1 MLLGDAAAAGPGT
14 AGLWGPG
21 PGLGPSRPAPPER
34 LRVLSCPALPG
45 GGGAQRSPSRAPAMQ
60 RYHVLE
66 MIGEGS
72 FGRVYKGR
80 RKHSAQVVAL
90 KFIPKVGR
98 SEKELKNLQR
108 EIEIMRGLHHPNIIQ
123 MLDSF
128 ETDKEVVVVTDYA
141 EGELFQILED
151 DGSLPED
158 QVQTIAAQLV
168 SALYYLHSHRILHR
182 DMKPQN
188 ILLGKD
194 GVVKLCDFGFARA
207 MSIHT
212 MVLTSIKG
220 TPLYMSPELVEER
233 PYDHTA
239 DLWSVGCI
247 LYELFVGTPPFYTS
261 SIFQLVNLIVK
272 DPIKW
277 PEAISPV
284 FKSFLQGLLMK
295 DPRQRLSWPEL
306 LSHPFIAGQ
315 VTVIDDTEEHG
326 ISNPFTTKL
335 SPELQALKEHQA
347 HSLAPRSGQ
356 SRILR
361 KARQKMAE
369 EAQKKGQRKE
379 GDATTKDSGKG
390 CPGHRPRA
398 APGKGAL
405 TEGDPPAA
413 SKENNPC
420 VLQGKSIM
428 AEWELEEPPLNPRE
442 HSITGDYER
451 ELPGAGAPLQPGIC
465 RAEPRGRCSIETMDL
480 ESEELE
486 SDEEWQHLVEITEP
500 LVMQLST
507 PLSLLR
513 DLAFRHRVQS
523 RLADSAQ
530 QVLEGMLE
538 GASRLRPV
546 LRVMGNLL
554 ATQCDSE
561 LLDHF
566 CRELNVPLSL
576 LCLAKQILESGSTKQ
591 ASLRRGRSQQQR
603 IPLQWCWDGHQTI
616 PLAVSFWI
624 LQQPWCIMVLTDLF
638 TVTTVYFSSE
648 CSLEESGQKDSLQ
661 AFQECAGC
669 FLALLPEL
677 LAEPADSEMRLC
689 QQSLLC
695 FTLLCESLDA
705 TCPSVSAPFYASL
718 REKHQPLLNRLLQ
731 GSISEQPALQGAVM
745 EAKSAHDQSLRLA
758 DLFTAALAAACS
770 VPLERNSCWEA
781 KQQVAQEV
789 AEKLM
794 KGESQQLGKLLGRLE
809 DPSCS
814 LKVLK
819 ILYAGCHASLS
830 LCQHLGRSQ
839 RFWGSLMQLSKGKVP
854 MMGVA
859 QGAACEASLYLL
871 ALLTLQLQA
880 SPPRPEEVVTLAM
893 DLITQSPVISLVG
906 AAAFLLT
913 QLSQHG
919 MALELRGEEIL
930 PVVTNMLTAHAELQ
944 LPLPMGA
951 GLYDGI
957 FFLLLKLLAQEDM
970 AVEQGFADSELWS
983 VVWHCVAVVLH
994 VGSDRAVLDGEGDP
1008 SGAGHPVAEP
1018 DWNLLSPQGTLL
1030 FLRLALFVF
1039 THESHQCLPQLTQS
1053 HGVLM
1058 VTLKRLLS
1066 PGFLACLAQTQA
1078 GEGGDPELVPAVVIQ
1093 ACQLL
1098 CFPFALD
1105 VDGDTLS
1112 LVMEAVRDAQ
1122 IPAQLLQVCSH
1133 HLPLSCTELPMS
1145 LLCHLVVSDEL
1156 VIDQMMKVAAAS
1168 EHIVAFLTSALFTDS
1183 LVLTSDLL
1191 SLLTHVARA
1200 CPEHLPFLQRIL
1212 RGSDMA
1218 KQPLTHLLGHQQHPI
1233 RAKTCNLLGNLLRH
1247 GHGFPQALQSQPSLL
1262 EGLLGCL
1269 ADQEESVRK
1278 AASFAVGNAAYH
1290 TPSPAGT
1297 LGRAVPRLTQLLSD
1311 TQARTRCNA
1320 ALALGNLGRC
1330 SAELGDLLIESRAP
1344 HVLLEVACRD
1354 PWESV
1359 REGALAALRALSQH
1373 PGIRQVLLS
1382 LRAAEKLAT
1391 LAGGDLQPAAG
1402 GSLRPLSAHH
1412 CKKLLR
1418 LLVPLH
1424 GICGSGAGTTPGTP
1438 DPGESA
1444 ALPRC

>member
-1 MLLGDAAAAGPGT
+1 M
-14 AGLWGPG
+14 
-21 PGLGPSRPAPPER
+21 EK
-34 LRVLSCPALPG
+34 
-45 GGGAQRSPSRAPAMQ
+45 
-60 RYHVLE
+60 YHVLE

-261 SIFQLVNLIVK
+261 SIFQLVSLIVK

-277 PEAISPV
+277 PTAISPV

-306 LSHPFIAGQ
+306 LSHPFIAGR

-335 SPELQALKEHQA
+335 SPELEALKEQQA
-347 HSLAPRSGQ
+347 HSMAPRSGQ

-361 KARQKMAE
+361 KARQKMVE
-369 EAQKKGQRKE
+369 EAQKKGQLKA
-379 GDATTKDSGKG
+379 GDACMKDSGKG

-398 APGKGAL
+398 APGKAAL
-405 TEGDPPAA
+405 GEGEPPAA
-413 SKENNPC
+413 SKEKNPN
-420 VLQGKSIM
+420 VLQGKSSM
-428 AEWELEEPPLNPRE
+428 AEWELEEPPPNPRE
-442 HSITGDYER
+442 HSITRDYEQ
-451 ELPGAGAPLQPGIC
+451 EFPGAGASPQPGAG
-465 RAEPRGRCSIETMDL
+465 RAEPRGRRSIEAVDL

-486 SDEEWQHLVEITEP
+486 SDEEWQHLIKATEP
-500 LVMQLST
+500 SAMQLST

-513 DLAFRHRVQS
+513 DLAFRHRAQV

-546 LRVMGNLL
+546 LRVVSNLL
-554 ATQCDSE
+554 TTQCDSE

-576 LCLAKQILESGSTKQ
+576 LCLAKQILESDST
-591 ASLRRGRSQQQR
+591 R
-603 IPLQWCWDGHQTI
+603 
-616 PLAVSFWI
+616 
-624 LQQPWCIMVLTDLF
+624 QQPWCITVLTDLL

-648 CSLEESGQKDSLQ
+648 CGLEESGRKDSLQ
-661 AFQECAGC
+661 AFQESAGC
-669 FLALLPEL
+669 FLALLLEL
-677 LAEPADSEMRLC
+677 LTEPADSEMRLC

-705 TCPSVSAPFYASL
+705 TYPSISAPFYASL
-718 REKHQPLLNRLLQ
+718 REDYQPLLNKLLQ
-731 GSISEQPALQGAVM
+731 GSNSEQPALQGAVM
-745 EAKSAHDQSLRLA
+745 EAKSAHDQSPRLA
-758 DLFTAALAAACS
+758 DLFTAALAAACNI
-770 VPLERNSCWEA
+770 PLERNGCREV
-781 KQQVAQEV
+781 KRQVAQEV

-794 KGESQQLGKLLGRLE
+794 EGESQQLGKLLGRLE
-809 DPSCS
+809 HPSCS
-814 LKVLK
+814 LNVLK

-839 RFWGSLMQLSKGKVP
+839 RLWGSLMQLLKGEVP
-854 MMGVA
+854 MVEVA
-859 QGAACEASLYLL
+859 QKAACEASLYLL
-871 ALLTLQLQA
+871 ALLTLQLQV
-880 SPPRPEEVVTLAM
+880 SPPRLEEVVTLAM
-893 DLITQSPVISLVG
+893 DLITQSSVVSLVG

-913 QLSQHG
+913 QLCQHG
-919 MALELRGEEIL
+919 VALELRREEIL
-930 PVVTNMLTAHAELQ
+930 LVVTNALTAPAELQ
-944 LPLPMGA
+944 IPLPMGA

-970 AVEQGFADSELWS
+970 AAEQGLATSELWS
-983 VVWHCVAVVLH
+983 VVWHCVAAVLR
-994 VGSDRAVLDGEGDP
+994 VASDRAALEGDTP
-1008 SGAGHPVAEP
+1008 GTDHPTAEP

-1030 FLRLALFVF
+1030 FLSLALLVF
-1039 THESHQCLPQLTQS
+1039 TRESHRCLPQLTHS

-1066 PGFLACLAQTQA
+1066 PGFLACLAETQA
-1078 GEGGDPELVPAVVIQ
+1078 GENGDPDLVPDVVIQ

-1105 VDGDTLS
+1105 VDGDTLA

-1133 HLPLSCTELPMS
+1133 HLPFSYTELPMS
-1145 LLCHLVVSDEL
+1145 LLCHFVVCDEQ
-1156 VIDQMMKVAAAS
+1156 VIDQMVREAAAS
-1168 EHIVAFLTSALFTDS
+1168 EHVIAFLTSALFSDS
-1183 LVLTSDLL
+1183 LTLTTDLL

-1212 RGSDMA
+1212 RGSDVA
-1218 KQPLTHLLGHQQHPI
+1218 DQPLTHLLGHQQHLI

-1247 GHGFPQALQSQPSLL
+1247 GHGFSQVLQSQPGLL
-1262 EGLLGCL
+1262 DNLLGCL
-1269 ADQEESVRK
+1269 TDREESVRR
-1278 AASFAVGNAAYH
+1278 AASFAVGNATYH
-1290 TPSPAGT
+1290 ESSPAGT
-1297 LGRAVPRLTQLLSD
+1297 LGRAVPGLMRLLSD
-1311 TQARTRCNA
+1311 AQARTCCNA
-1320 ALALGNLGRC
+1320 ASALGNLGKRWE
-1330 SAELGDLLIESRAP
+1330 ELGDLLIESRAP

-1354 PWESV
+1354 PRESV
-1359 REGALAALRALSQH
+1359 REEALVALRALSQH
-1373 PGIRQVLLS
+1373 PRVQQVLLS
-1382 LRAAEKLAT
+1382 LRATEKLAA
-1391 LAGGDLQPAAG
+1391 LAGGDLQPTAG
-1402 GSLRPLSAHH
+1402 SNPRPSSARH
-1412 CKKLLR
+1412 CEKLLR
-1418 LLVPLH
+1418 LLTPL
-1424 GICGSGAGTTPGTP
+1424 CSAGSTPGHP
-1438 DPGESA
+1438 DPSRFA
-1444 ALPRC
+1444 APHQR

>member
-1 MLLGDAAAAGPGT
+1 M
-14 AGLWGPG
+14 
-21 PGLGPSRPAPPER
+21 EK
-34 LRVLSCPALPG
+34 
-45 GGGAQRSPSRAPAMQ
+45 
-60 RYHVLE
+60 YHVLE

-108 EIEIMRGLHHPNIIQ
+108 EIEIMRGLHHLNIIQ

-128 ETDKEVVVVTDYA
+128 ETNKEVVVVTDYA

-261 SIFQLVNLIVK
+261 NIFQLVSLIVK
-272 DPIKW
+272 DPVKW
-277 PEAISPV
+277 PTAISPV

-306 LSHPFIAGQ
+306 LSHPFIAGW

-335 SPELQALKEHQA
+335 SPEMQALKEQQA
-347 HSLAPRSGQ
+347 RSVAPRSGQ
-356 SRILR
+356 SKILR
-361 KARQKMAE
+361 KAWQKMAE
-369 EAQKKGQRKE
+369 KKGQLKA
-379 GDATTKDSGKG
+379 GVASIKDSGKG

-398 APGKGAL
+398 APGKAAL
-405 TEGDPPAA
+405 GEGEPPAA
-413 SKENNPC
+413 SKEKNPG
-420 VLQGKSIM
+420 VLQGKSST
-428 AEWELEEPPLNPRE
+428 AEWELEEPPPNPRE
-442 HSITGDYER
+442 HSITRDYEQ
-451 ELPGAGAPLQPGIC
+451 EFPGAGAPPQPGAG
-465 RAEPRGRCSIETMDL
+465 RAEPRDRHSIEAVDL
-480 ESEELE
+480 ANEELE
-486 SDEEWQHLVEITEP
+486 SDEEWQHLIEATEP
-500 LVMQLST
+500 SAMQLST

-513 DLAFRHRVQS
+513 DLAFRHRVQAH
-523 RLADSAQ
+523 LADSVQ

-538 GASRLRPV
+538 GASRLRLV
-546 LRVMGNLL
+546 LRVVGNLL

-561 LLDHF
+561 LLEHF
-566 CRELNVPLSL
+566 CRELGVPLSL
-576 LCLAKQILESGSTKQ
+576 LCLAKQILESGSI
-591 ASLRRGRSQQQR
+591 R
-603 IPLQWCWDGHQTI
+603 
-616 PLAVSFWI
+616 
-624 LQQPWCIMVLTDLF
+624 QQPWCITVLTDILM
-638 TVTTVYFSSE
+638 VTIVHFSSK
-648 CSLEESGQKDSLQ
+648 CSLEESEQKDSLQ
-661 AFQECAGC
+661 AFQESAGC
-669 FLALLPEL
+669 FLAQVLEL

-705 TCPSVSAPFYASL
+705 TYPSVSAPFYASL
-718 REKHQPLLNRLLQ
+718 REEHQPLLNRLLQ
-731 GSISEQPALQGAVM
+731 GSISEQPALRGAVM
-745 EAKSAHDQSLRLA
+745 EAKSAHDQSPHVA
-758 DLFTAALAAACS
+758 DLFMAALAAACS
-770 VPLERNSCWEA
+770 IPLERNGCREA
-781 KQQVAQEV
+781 KQQ
-789 AEKLM
+789 
-794 KGESQQLGKLLGRLE
+794 
-809 DPSCS
+809 
-814 LKVLK
+814 

-839 RFWGSLMQLSKGKVP
+839 QLWGSLMQLSKGEVP
-854 MMGVA
+854 MAEVV
-859 QGAACEASLYLL
+859 QRAACEASLYLL

-880 SPPRPEEVVTLAM
+880 SPPRLEEVVTMAM
-893 DLITQSPVISLVG
+893 DLITQSPVVSLVG

-919 MALELRGEEIL
+919 VALELRREEIL
-930 PVVTNMLTAHAELQ
+930 PVVTNAVRAPAELQ

-957 FFLLLKLLAQEDM
+957 FFLLLKLLAQEDV
-970 AVEQGFADSELWS
+970 AVEQGFATSELWS
-983 VVWHCVAVVLH
+983 VVWHCVAAVLR
-994 VGSDRAVLDGEGDP
+994 VGSDRAAGDP
-1008 SGAGHPVAEP
+1008 PGADRPTAEP

-1030 FLRLALFVF
+1030 FLSLALFVF
-1039 THESHQCLPQLTQS
+1039 TRESHRCLPQLTQS

-1078 GEGGDPELVPAVVIQ
+1078 GENGDPELVPAVVVQ

-1105 VDGDTLS
+1105 VDGDTLA
-1112 LVMEAVRDAQ
+1112 LVVEAVRDAQ

-1133 HLPLSCTELPMS
+1133 HLPFSYAELPMS
-1145 LLCHLVVSDEL
+1145 LLCHLVVSDEQ
-1156 VIDQMMKVAAAS
+1156 VIDQMVREAAAS
-1168 EHIVAFLTSALFTDS
+1168 EYVVAFLTSALFSDS
-1183 LVLTSDLL
+1183 LTLTADLL

-1212 RGSDMA
+1212 RGSSVAD
-1218 KQPLTHLLGHQQHPI
+1218 QPLTRLLGHQRHLI

-1247 GHGFPQALQSQPSLL
+1247 GHDFPQALQSQPALL
-1262 EGLLGCL
+1262 ESLLGCL
-1269 ADQEESVRK
+1269 ADQEESVRR
-1278 AASFAVGNAAYH
+1278 AATFAVGNAAYH
-1290 TPSPAGT
+1290 ESCPAGT
-1297 LGRAVPRLTQLLSD
+1297 LGRAVPSLTRLLSD
-1311 TQARTRCNA
+1311 VQARTRCNA
-1320 ALALGNLGRC
+1320 ASALGNLGRRW
-1330 SAELGDLLIESRAP
+1330 AELGDLLMESRAP
-1344 HVLLEVACRD
+1344 HLLLEVACGDLR
-1354 PWESV
+1354 ESV
-1359 REGALAALRALSQH
+1359 REGALVALRALSQH
-1373 PGIRQVLLS
+1373 PGIQQVLLS
-1382 LRAAEKLAT
+1382 LRAAEKLAV
-1391 LAGGDLQPAAG
+1391 LASSGLQPAAG
-1402 GSLRPLSAHH
+1402 GNLRPSSARH
-1412 CKKLLR
+1412 CEKLLR
-1418 LLVPLH
+1418 LLTPLRSTS
-1424 GICGSGAGTTPGTP
+1424 GSGAGNTPGPP
-1438 DPGESA
+1438 DPDRSV
-1444 ALPRC
+1444 ALHQR

>member
-1 MLLGDAAAAGPGT
+1 MAAGGGVGDEGREGEVFLLT
-14 AGLWGPG
+14 GHFSSAAR
-21 PGLGPSRPAPPER
+21 RPPPRTPVMEK
-34 LRVLSCPALPG
+34 
-45 GGGAQRSPSRAPAMQ
+45 
-60 RYHVLE
+60 YHILE
-66 MIGEGS
+66 VIGEGS

-98 SEKELKNLQR
+98 SEKEMKNLQR
-108 EIEIMRGLHHPNIIQ
+108 EIEIMRGLYHPNIIQ

-261 SIFQLVNLIVK
+261 SIFQLVSIIVK

-277 PEAISPV
+277 PAAISPD

-306 LSHPFIAGQ
+306 LSHPFIAGR

-347 HSLAPRSGQ
+347 HSMAPRSGQ

-361 KARQKMAE
+361 KARQKMVE
-369 EAQKKGQRKE
+369 DAQKKGQLKAR
-379 GDATTKDSGKG
+379 DASTKVSSKG
-390 CPGHRPRA
+390 CSGHRPRA
-398 APGKGAL
+398 APGKAAL
-405 TEGDPPAA
+405 REGELPAA
-413 SKENNPC
+413 SNKKNPS
-420 VLQGKSIM
+420 VLQGKSSM
-428 AEWELEEPPLNPRE
+428 AEWELEEPPPNPWE
-442 HSITGDYER
+442 HNITQDYER
-451 ELPGAGAPLQPGIC
+451 EFPGVDAPLQPG
-465 RAEPRGRCSIETMDL
+465 AGRNETQGKHSIETVDL
-480 ESEELE
+480 ESEEPE
-486 SDEEWQHLVEITEP
+486 SDEEWQHLIEATEP
-500 LVMQLST
+500 SAMQLST
-507 PLSLLR
+507 PLSLLK
-513 DLAFRHRVQS
+513 DPAFQHRVQA
-523 RLADSAQ
+523 RLADSTQ

-561 LLDHF
+561 LLGHF

-576 LCLAKQILESGSTKQ
+576 LCLTKQILESGSIK
-591 ASLRRGRSQQQR
+591 
-603 IPLQWCWDGHQTI
+603 
-616 PLAVSFWI
+616 
-624 LQQPWCIMVLTDLF
+624 QQPWGITVLTDLLM
-638 TVTTVYFSSE
+638 VTTVYFSRE
-648 CSLEESGQKDSLQ
+648 CSLEDSGQKDSLQ
-661 AFQECAGC
+661 VFQESAGC

-677 LAEPADSEMRLC
+677 LAEPADSKMRLC

-705 TCPSVSAPFYASL
+705 TYPSVSAPFYASL
-718 REKHQPLLNRLLQ
+718 REEDQPLLNRLLQ
-731 GSISEQPALQGAVM
+731 GSTSEQPALQGAAM
-745 EAKSAHDQSLRLA
+745 EAESAHDQSPSVA
-758 DLFTAALAAACS
+758 DLFIAALAAACS
-770 VPLERNSCWEA
+770 IPLERNGCREA

-789 AEKLM
+789 AGKLM
-794 KGESQQLGKLLGRLE
+794 ERESQQLGRLLGRLE
-809 DPSCS
+809 HPSCS
-814 LKVLK
+814 LNVLK

-839 RFWGSLMQLSKGKVP
+839 QLCSSLMQLLKGEVP
-854 MMGVA
+854 MVEVA

-880 SPPRPEEVVTLAM
+880 SPPRPEEFVTLAM
-893 DLITQSPVISLVG
+893 DLITQSPVVSLVG
-906 AAAFLLT
+906 AAALFLT

-919 MALELRGEEIL
+919 VALELGGEEIL
-930 PVVTNMLTAHAELQ
+930 LVMTNVLAAPAELQ
-944 LPLPMGA
+944 FSPPMGA
-951 GLYDGI
+951 GLYDGL
-957 FFLLLKLLAQEDM
+957 FFLLLKLLSQEDV
-970 AVEQGFADSELWS
+970 ATGQGFATTELWS
-983 VVWHCVAVVLH
+983 VVWHCVAVVLR
-994 VGSDRAVLDGEGDP
+994 VGSNRAALEGDP
-1008 SGAGHPVAEP
+1008 PEAGHPAAEP

-1030 FLRLALFVF
+1030 FLSLALFVF
-1039 THESHQCLPQLTQS
+1039 TRESHRCLPQLTQS

-1066 PGFLACLAQTQA
+1066 PDFLASLAQTQA
-1078 GEGGDPELVPAVVIQ
+1078 GEDGDPELVPAVVIQ

-1105 VDGDTLS
+1105 VDGDTLA
-1112 LVMEAVRDAQ
+1112 LVMEAVRDTQ
-1122 IPAQLLQVCSH
+1122 IPARLLQVCSR
-1133 HLPLSCTELPMS
+1133 HLPFSYTELPMS
-1145 LLCHLVVSDEL
+1145 LLCHLVVCDEQ
-1156 VIDQMMKVAAAS
+1156 VIDQVVREAATS
-1168 EHIVAFLTSALFTDS
+1168 EHIIAFLTSALFSDS
-1183 LVLTSDLL
+1183 LTLTTDLL

-1212 RGSDMA
+1212 RDSDVA
-1218 KQPLTHLLGHQQHPI
+1218 SQPLTHLLGHEQHLI

-1247 GHGFPQALQSQPSLL
+1247 DHGFPQALQSQPDLL
-1262 EGLLGCL
+1262 ESLLGCL
-1269 ADQEESVRK
+1269 VDQEESVRK

-1290 TPSPAGT
+1290 ESSPAGT
-1297 LGRAVPRLTQLLSD
+1297 LGRAVPRLTWLLSD
-1311 TQARTRCNA
+1311 TQTRTRCNA
-1320 ALALGNLGRC
+1320 ALALGNLGQRW
-1330 SAELGDLLIESRAP
+1330 AELGGLLIESRAP
-1344 HVLLEVACRD
+1344 HVLLEVACQD
-1354 PWESV
+1354 PQESV
-1359 REGALAALRALSQH
+1359 REGALIALRALSQH
-1373 PGIRQVLLS
+1373 PGTQQVLLS
-1382 LRAAEKLAT
+1382 LGATEKLAA
-1391 LAGGDLQPAAG
+1391 LASGDSQPAGGGNP
-1402 GSLRPLSAHH
+1402 RPPSARHYEE
-1412 CKKLLR
+1412 LLR
-1418 LLVPLH
+1418 LLVPLRST
-1424 GICGSGAGTTPGTP
+1424 CGSGPP
-1438 DPGESA
+1438 DPGKPA
-1444 ALPRC
+1444 GPRQR

>member
-1 MLLGDAAAAGPGT
+1 M
-14 AGLWGPG
+14 
-21 PGLGPSRPAPPER
+21 EK
-34 LRVLSCPALPG
+34 
-45 GGGAQRSPSRAPAMQ
+45 
-60 RYHVLE
+60 YHVLE

-194 GVVKLCDFGFARA
+194 GIIKLCDFGFARA

-261 SIFQLVNLIVK
+261 SIFQLVSLIVK
-272 DPIKW
+272 DPVKW
-277 PEAISPV
+277 PTAMSPV
-284 FKSFLQGLLMK
+284 FKSFLQGLLTK
-295 DPRQRLSWPEL
+295 DPSQRLSWPDL
-306 LSHPFIAGQ
+306 LYHPFIAGR

-335 SPELQALKEHQA
+335 SPELQALKEQQA
-347 HSLAPRSGQ
+347 HSMAPRSGQ
-356 SRILR
+356 SRILG
-361 KARQKMAE
+361 KAWQKMVE
-369 EAQKKGQRKE
+369 EAKKKGQLKA
-379 GDATTKDSGKG
+379 GDASTKDSGKG

-398 APGKGAL
+398 APGKAAL
-405 TEGDPPAA
+405 GEGEPLAA
-413 SKENNPC
+413 SNEKNPS
-420 VLQGKSIM
+420 VLQGKSSVG
-428 AEWELEEPPLNPRE
+428 EWELEEPPPSSRE
-442 HSITGDYER
+442 HSITQDYEQ
-451 ELPGAGAPLQPGIC
+451 EFPGAGAPLQPGAG
-465 RAEPRGRCSIETMDL
+465 RAEPRGRRSIETVAL
-480 ESEELE
+480 ETEELE
-486 SDEEWQHLVEITEP
+486 SDEEWQHLIEATEP
-500 LVMQLST
+500 SAMQLST

-513 DLAFRHRVQS
+513 DSAFRHHVQA

-546 LRVMGNLL
+546 LRVVGNLL

-566 CRELNVPLSL
+566 CQELNVPLSL

-591 ASLRRGRSQQQR
+591 
-603 IPLQWCWDGHQTI
+603 
-616 PLAVSFWI
+616 
-624 LQQPWCIMVLTDLF
+624 QPWCISVLTDLLM
-638 TVTTVYFSSE
+638 VTTVYFSSE
-648 CSLEESGQKDSLQ
+648 CSLEESRQKDSLQ
-661 AFQECAGC
+661 AFQESAGC

-695 FTLLCESLDA
+695 FTLFCESLDA
-705 TCPSVSAPFYASL
+705 TYPSISAPFYASL
-718 REKHQPLLNRLLQ
+718 TEKHQPLLNRLLQ
-731 GSISEQPALQGAVM
+731 GSISEQPALQGSAV
-745 EAKSAHDQSLRLA
+745 EAKSAHDQSQRVA

-770 VPLERNSCWEA
+770 IPLERNSCWEA

-794 KGESQQLGKLLGRLE
+794 EGESQQLGRLLGRLE
-809 DPSCS
+809 HLSCS
-814 LKVLK
+814 LNVLK

-839 RFWGSLMQLSKGKVP
+839 QLWDSLVKLSKGEVP
-854 MMGVA
+854 MAEVA
-859 QGAACEASLYLL
+859 QGTACEASLYLL
-871 ALLTLQLQA
+871 ALLTLKLQA
-880 SPPRPEEVVTLAM
+880 SPPRLEEVVTLAV
-893 DLITQSPVISLVG
+893 DLITQSPVVSLVG

-919 MALELRGEEIL
+919 VALELRGEEIL
-930 PVVTNMLTAHAELQ
+930 PVVTNALTTPAELQ
-944 LPLPMGA
+944 FPLPVGA
-951 GLYDGI
+951 GLYDGL
-957 FFLLLKLLAQEDM
+957 FFLLLKLFAQEDV
-970 AVEQGFADSELWS
+970 ATEQGFATSELWS
-983 VVWHCVAVVLH
+983 VVWHCVAAVLC
-994 VGSDRAVLDGEGDP
+994 VGSDRAVLEGDP
-1008 SGAGHPVAEP
+1008 PVADHPAAEP

-1030 FLRLALFVF
+1030 FLSLTLFVF
-1039 THESHQCLPQLTQS
+1039 TRESRQCLLQLTQS
-1053 HGVLM
+1053 HSVLM

-1078 GEGGDPELVPAVVIQ
+1078 GEDGDPELVPAVVIQ
-1093 ACQLL
+1093 TCQLL

-1105 VDGDTLS
+1105 VDRDTLA
-1112 LVMEAVRDAQ
+1112 LVMEAVRDTQ
-1122 IPAQLLQVCSH
+1122 IAAQLLQICSC
-1133 HLPLSCTELPMS
+1133 HLPLSYTKLPIS
-1145 LLCHLVVSDEL
+1145 LLRHLVVSDEQ
-1156 VIDQMMKVAAAS
+1156 VIDQVVRAATTS
-1168 EHIVAFLTSALFTDS
+1168 EHVIAFLTSALVSDS
-1183 LVLTSDLL
+1183 LTLTTDLL

-1200 CPEHLPFLQRIL
+1200 CPDHLPFLQRIL
-1212 RGSDMA
+1212 RGLDVA
-1218 KQPLTHLLGHQQHPI
+1218 DQPLTRLLGHQEHLI
-1233 RAKTCNLLGNLLRH
+1233 RAKTCNLMGNLLRH
-1247 GHGFPQALQSQPSLL
+1247 DHGFPQALQSQPGLLESLL
-1262 EGLLGCL
+1262 QCL
-1269 ADQEESVRK
+1269 VDREESVRK

-1290 TPSPAGT
+1290 ESSPAGT
-1297 LGRAVPRLTQLLSD
+1297 LGRAVPRLTRLLSD

-1320 ALALGNLGRC
+1320 ASALGNLGRR

-1344 HVLLEVACRD
+1344 HVLLEVACQD
-1354 PWESV
+1354 PRESV
-1359 REGALAALRALSQH
+1359 REGALVALRVLSQH
-1373 PGIRQVLLS
+1373 PRIQQVLLS
-1382 LRAAEKLAT
+1382 LRATEKLAA
-1391 LAGGDLQPAAG
+1391 LASGDSQPTAG
-1402 GSLRPLSAHH
+1402 GSPRPSSARH
-1412 CKKLLR
+1412 CEKLLR
-1418 LLVPLH
+1418 LLTPLR
-1424 GICGSGAGTTPGTP
+1424 ST
-1438 DPGESA
+1438 
-1444 ALPRC
+1444 

>member
-1 MLLGDAAAAGPGT
+1 M
-14 AGLWGPG
+14 
-21 PGLGPSRPAPPER
+21 EK
-34 LRVLSCPALPG
+34 
-45 GGGAQRSPSRAPAMQ
+45 
-60 RYHVLE
+60 YHVLE

-128 ETDKEVVVVTDYA
+128 ETDTEVVVVTDYA

-261 SIFQLVNLIVK
+261 SLFQLVSLIVK
-272 DPIKW
+272 DPVKW
-277 PEAISPV
+277 PMAISPV
-284 FKSFLQGLLMK
+284 FKSFLEGLLMK

-306 LSHPFIAGQ
+306 LSHPFIAGR

-335 SPELQALKEHQA
+335 SPELQALKEQQA
-347 HSLAPRSGQ
+347 HSVAPRSGQ

-361 KARQKMAE
+361 KARQKMVE
-369 EAQKKGQRKE
+369 EAQKKGQLKA
-379 GDATTKDSGKG
+379 GDASTKDSGKG
-390 CPGHRPRA
+390 CPGHRPRP
-398 APGKGAL
+398 APGKAL
-405 TEGDPPAA
+405 LGEREPPSA
-413 SKENNPC
+413 SNKNPG
-420 VLQGKSIM
+420 VLQGKSSM
-428 AEWELEEPPLNPRE
+428 AEWELEEPPPNRWE
-442 HSITGDYER
+442 HSITRDHKR
-451 ELPGAGAPLQPGIC
+451 EFPGAGAPPQPGAG
-465 RAEPRGRCSIETMDL
+465 RAEPRGRRSIETVDL

-486 SDEEWQHLVEITEP
+486 SDEEWQHLIEATEP
-500 LVMQLST
+500 SAMQLST

-513 DLAFRHRVQS
+513 DPAFWHRVQA
-523 RLADSAQ
+523 RLAEAAQ

-546 LRVMGNLL
+546 LRVVGNLL
-554 ATQCDSE
+554 ATRCDSE

-566 CRELNVPLSL
+566 CQELNVPLCL
-576 LCLAKQILESGSTKQ
+576 LCLAKQILESSSTK
-591 ASLRRGRSQQQR
+591 
-603 IPLQWCWDGHQTI
+603 
-616 PLAVSFWI
+616 
-624 LQQPWCIMVLTDLF
+624 QQPWCITVLTDLLM
-638 TVTTVYFSSE
+638 VTSAYFSSE
-648 CSLEESGQKDSLQ
+648 CYLESEQKDSLQ
-661 AFQECAGC
+661 AFRDSAGC

-677 LAEPADSEMRLC
+677 LAEPADSNMRLC

-695 FTLLCESLDA
+695 FTLLCESLDMM
-705 TCPSVSAPFYASL
+705 CLSVSAPFYASL
-718 REKHQPLLNRLLQ
+718 QEDHQPLLNKLLQ
-731 GSISEQPALQGAVM
+731 GSILEPPALRGTAM
-745 EAKSAHDQSLRLA
+745 DAKSAHDQSPRVA
-758 DLFTAALAAACS
+758 DFFTAALAAACS
-770 VPLERNSCWEA
+770 IPLERNGCREA
-781 KQQVAQEV
+781 KQQVAQKV

-794 KGESQQLGKLLGRLE
+794 EGESQQLERLLGRLE
-809 DPSCS
+809 HPSCS
-814 LKVLK
+814 LNLLK
-819 ILYAGCHASLS
+819 ILYAGCHASTS
-830 LCQHLGRSQ
+830 LCQCLGKSQ
-839 RFWGSLMQLSKGKVP
+839 LLWGSLMQLSKGEVP
-854 MMGVA
+854 MAKVS

-871 ALLTLQLQA
+871 ALLTPQFQA
-880 SPPRPEEVVTLAM
+880 SPPRLEEVATLAV

-919 MALELRGEEIL
+919 VALELGGEEIL
-930 PVVTNMLTAHAELQ
+930 PVVTNALTAPAELQ
-944 LPLPMGA
+944 LPPPMGA
-951 GLYDGI
+951 GLYDGL
-957 FFLLLKLLAQEDM
+957 FFLLMKLLAQDVAM
-970 AVEQGFADSELWS
+970 EQGFATSELWT
-983 VVWHCVAVVLH
+983 VVWHCVAAVLR
-994 VGSDRAVLDGEGDP
+994 VGSKWAALEGDP
-1008 SGAGHPVAEP
+1008 SGADHPAAEP

-1030 FLRLALFVF
+1030 FLSLALFVF
-1039 THESHQCLPQLTQS
+1039 TRESHQCLPQLTQS

-1058 VTLKRLLS
+1058 MTLKRLLS

-1078 GEGGDPELVPAVVIQ
+1078 GDNGDPELVPAVVIQ

-1105 VDGDTLS
+1105 VDGDTLA
-1112 LVMEAVRDAQ
+1112 LVMEAVRDTQ
-1122 IPAQLLQVCSH
+1122 IPAQLLQVCSR
-1133 HLPLSCTELPMS
+1133 HLPFSYTELPMN
-1145 LLCHLVVSDEL
+1145 LLCHLVVSDEQ
-1156 VIDQMMKVAAAS
+1156 VIDQMVREAAAS
-1168 EHIVAFLTSALFTDS
+1168 EHVVAFLTSALFSDS
-1183 LVLTSDLL
+1183 LMLTTDLL

-1218 KQPLTHLLGHQQHPI
+1218 DQPLTRLLGHQQHPI

-1247 GHGFPQALQSQPSLL
+1247 GHGFPQMLQSQPDLL
-1262 EGLLGCL
+1262 ESLVECL
-1269 ADQEESVRK
+1269 ADWDESVRK

-1290 TPSPAGT
+1290 ESSPAGA
-1297 LGRAVPRLTQLLSD
+1297 LGRAIPRLTQLLSD
-1311 TQARTRCNA
+1311 VQARTRCNA
-1320 ALALGNLGRC
+1320 ALALGNLGQRW
-1330 SAELGDLLIESRAP
+1330 AELGDLLIESRAP
-1344 HVLLEVACRD
+1344 HVLLEMACQD
-1354 PWESV
+1354 PRETV
-1359 REGALAALRALSQH
+1359 REAALIALRALSQH
-1373 PGIRQVLLS
+1373 PGIQQVLLS
-1382 LRAAEKLAT
+1382 LKATEKLAP
-1391 LAGGDLQPAAG
+1391 LA
-1402 GSLRPLSAHH
+1402 S
-1412 CKKLLR
+1412 
-1418 LLVPLH
+1418 
-1424 GICGSGAGTTPGTP
+1424 
-1438 DPGESA
+1438 
-1444 ALPRC
+1444 